1 MTTLTWYGHAT
12 LGLETAGKKL
22 LIDPYFT
29 DNPSATTTAD
39 EVTADYILVTHYDGD
54 HVGQVDLFPKSTLLI
69 GNDDAA
75 QSIQHIGKRLDCQF
89 RLGGQ
94 QFCQRIGLHQGMGHQ
109 RLHGG
114 SSHRLVFVC
123 LHAVH

>member
-39 EVTADYILVTHYDGD
+39 EVTADYILVTHGHGD
-54 HVGQVDLFPKSTLLI
+54 HLSPAL
-69 GNDDAA
+69 
-75 QSIQHIGKRLDCQF
+75 
-89 RLGGQ
+89 
-94 QFCQRIGLHQGMGHQ
+94 
-109 RLHGG
+109 
-114 SSHRLVFVC
+114 
-123 LHAVH
+123 